1 MDAAELTL
9 FLLALLAAGVP
20 SVELIRVEPI
30 LKRAG
35 GQLLTAAFCQ
45 RVRRLLLV
53 TPSRVRPPSP
63 EEIAAYEEL
72 CAVARARRARQ
83 LSTLTEYAVALAPM
97 QPFRR
102 RRPILLRVVSF
113 LTARLGEFG
122 DLDSEMARS
131 VPASARGAPV
141 RYICAAHGCRA
152 SVVDILDFL
161 DHVHDEH
168 M

>member
-53 TPSRVRPPSP
+53 TPSRGRPPSP

-72 CAVARARRARQ
+72 RAVARARRVSH
-83 LSTLTEYAVALAPM
+83 LSMITEYAVALAPR
-97 QPFRR
+97 FRR
-102 RRPILLRVVSF
+102 RRRVLLRVVSF
-113 LTARLGEFG
+113 LTARLAEFG
-122 DLDSEMARS
+122 DLDSEIARS
-131 VPASARGAPV
+131 VPSSGTVV
-141 RYICAAHGCRA
+141 RYMCTAHGCRA